1 MRRVTTVRRGAT
13 LVEMLV
19 ALTLSALVGAAVATA
34 LAAAERY
41 MRVARAA
48 SVARRTLREAQAVL
62 ASELRAASADSLR
75 VRGDTAVDF
84 LGLVGLSVV
93 CVSSGTVLVLP
104 PEVAADGLPY
114 TSWRASPESGDLVV
128 AFDTASGGA
137 WRPAVVD
144 TAVARTDGAGCRPS
158 SGLLSA
164 ADSAA
169 RKPVTRLQLRAP
181 LDPSIAVGAP
191 VRVLRSGRYALT
203 HSGDGNWVLSY
214 RRCAGSSCGTA
225 QPVAGPLS
233 APTDSGLFFTSVAGE
248 SRVEAALRAPGSG
261 QHAPRDGTVLRLTV
275 RNDATG
281 KP

>member
-1 MRRVTTVRRGAT
+1 
-13 LVEMLV
+13 MLV
-19 ALTLSALVGAAVATA
+19 ALTLSALVAATVATA
-34 LAAAERY
+34 LAGAERY

-48 SVARRTLREAQAVL
+48 SGARRTLREAEAVL

-93 CVSSGTVLVLP
+93 CVSSGTVIVLP
-104 PEVAADGLPY
+104 ADVAADGLPY
-114 TSWRASPESGDLVV
+114 TSWRASPESGDVV
-128 AFDTASGGA
+128 VVFDTASGGA
-137 WRPAVVD
+137 WRAAVVD
-144 TAVARTDGAGCRPS
+144 SVVARSDGAGCTPS
-158 SGLLSA
+158 SGLVSA

-203 HSGDGNWVLSY
+203 HSGDGSWALSY

-233 APTDSGLFFTSVAGE
+233 APADSGLVFASAAGE
-248 SRVEAALRAPGSG
+248 SRVEAALSAPGSDL
-261 QHAPRDGTVLRLTV
+261 HAPREGTLLRITV
-275 RNDATG
+275 RNDATAR
-281 KP
+281 P